1 MNKLTTLILL
11 LLALG
16 SGWWLWPGTQADA
29 HVRGSADLGDDA
41 QLAPGPA
48 SSPPDQGRAPSATS
62 AVGDQDFIAE
72 MQARFGPHLQRP
84 HAQIKLLE
92 QLMSY
97 LMQHYPDDWQARVG
111 EFLMRLFPENAA
123 LLEQR
128 FLGLLNYND
137 WLRDHRQALLAMSPA
152 DRRSELW
159 AIRRSTF
166 GEAAEQI
173 WAAELR
179 NQQVQD
185 SLMALDQDQTLKAQ
199 QKLDR
204 YLASIEQA
212 YEEQGEHLIQQ
223 RRTELLDRFV
233 GLDSVQQELR
243 ALPAEQRRQTLREL
257 RAGMGMEAAALE
269 RWSALDSN
277 RDQAWQQG
285 QGYMQQ
291 RAALMAEQAS
301 DFELAQLR
309 ERWFP
314 EQAQIIAA
322 EEAAGFFRYAG
333 ERRIGRE

>member
-1 MNKLTTLILL
+1 MNKLTILILL
-11 LLALG
+11 TLALG
-16 SGWWLWPGTQADA
+16 AGWWLWPGTQADA
-29 HVRGSADLGDDA
+29 HVRSSADLGDDA
-41 QLAPGPA
+41 LLVPGPAPTRPDHGRQPGPA
-48 SSPPDQGRAPSATS
+48 SAA
-62 AVGDQDFIAE
+62 GDQDFIAE
-72 MQARFGPHLQRP
+72 MQARFGPHLHRP

-92 QLMSY
+92 QLMSF
-97 LMQHYPDDWQARVG
+97 LMQRYPDDWQARVG

-137 WLRDHRQALLAMSPA
+137 WLRDHRQSLLAMTPGE
-152 DRRSELW
+152 RRAALW
-159 AIRRSTF
+159 AMRRSTF

-185 SLMALDQDQTLKAQ
+185 RLLALDQDPNLKAQ
-199 QKLDR
+199 QKLER

-212 YEEQGEHLIQQ
+212 YEEQGEHLIRQ

-233 GLDSVQQELR
+233 SLDSVQQELR
-243 ALPAEQRRQTLREL
+243 ALPAEQRSQTLREL
-257 RAGMGMEAAALE
+257 RAGLGMEAEALD
-269 RWSALDSN
+269 RWSALDSS

-285 QGYMQQ
+285 QNYMQQ
-291 RAALMAEQAS
+291 RAELIAAQAGE
-301 DFELAQLR
+301 FELAQLR